1 MVATQIKFANY
12 LETLETGTSMR
23 HAQVNFRTDCHRV
36 YTTRTTKTSLSAF
49 DSKRYLLEDGI
60 QSYAYGHYKTRPQF

>member
-1 MVATQIKFANY
+1 MKKSGGD
-12 LETLETGTSMR
+12 LEVHYRHTLETGLSMR

-60 QSYAYGHYKTRPQF
+60 QSLAYGHYMIGA

>member
-1 MVATQIKFANY
+1 
-12 LETLETGTSMR
+12 MR
-23 HAQVNFRTDCHRV
+23 HSQVNFRTDCHRV

-60 QSYAYGHYKTRPQF
+60 QSLAYGHYKTKQQ